1 MPETLSAPEKITLR
15 KRDGSLELRYAN
27 GEIAIFNAEFL
38 RVFSPSAEVR
48 GHGPGQEILQHN
60 KKHVKIASLK
70 PAGHYAL
77 QIEFDDGHNSG
88 IYSWAYLTDL
98 YRDREQLWRDY
109 LDKLNAAGLS
119 RDPEES
125 VVKFVTPQ

>member
-1 MPETLSAPEKITLR
+1 MNQTFPAPQKISLR
-15 KRDGSLELRYAN
+15 KNDGSLELRYGN
-27 GEIAIFNAEFL
+27 GEVATFNAEFL

-60 KKHVKIASLK
+60 KKHVKIVSLK

-77 QIEFDDGHNSG
+77 LIEFDDGHNSG
-88 IYSWAYLTDL
+88 IYSWAYLADL
-98 YRDREQLWRDY
+98 DRDREQLWRDY
-109 LDKLNAAGLS
+109 LDKLNTAGLS

-125 VVKFVTPQ
+125 VVKFVTPR

>member
-1 MPETLSAPEKITLR
+1 MKPTAPVPQKITLR
-15 KRDGSLELRYAN
+15 KSDGSLELRYPDDQVAT
-27 GEIAIFNAEFL
+27 FNAEFL

-48 GHGPGQEILQHN
+48 GHGPGQEVLQHN
-60 KKHVKIASLK
+60 KKKVRIANLK
-70 PAGHYAL
+70 AAGHYAL
-77 QIEFDDGHNSG
+77 QIEFDDGHNTG
-88 IYSWAYLTDL
+88 IYSWAYLAEL
-98 YRDREQLWRDY
+98 HRDRDQLWQDY